1 MKSVKREIFLKNMS
15 KVHRYLFCSECKS
28 TYPVVMSDEEEHHS
42 DSDSDM
48 AECVNGLS
56 SESSGK

>member
-1 MKSVKREIFLKNMS
+1 MS
-15 KVHRYLFCSECKS
+15 KTHRYLFCSECKS

-48 AECVNGLS
+48 AECLNGLS
-56 SESSGK
+56 SESSGKWFHKIF